1 MTEKYSFIASLKSTL
16 PEESWPWVIPAL
28 RQDDLIWQSLQDP
41 KFGEQALRHIGSQPD
56 DWSPAS
62 LALLASGYNQHIS
75 LETLNPEIRQNALH
89 AFEQFVKPASPHAY
103 DRLTLAKS
111 GLLAIALVERFNR
124 VGSWLGLEADLRNVP
139 VTSLKT
145 PIACLCGITPDRDG
159 LLRFLAGNSAPQEY
173 QELLIH
179 AVLCMPQRL
188 HDHAKT
194 LHAILKDLPLSKCLH
209 ALTHLKKLRPNFATS
224 LARLFLES
232 QPTLSNRRSFPSYQE
247 NLEQISQLLRSADI
261 FDIANLP
268 SQAASLRSLALETT
282 RELGVTRWL
291 AFKDTDHLLRRLGEA
306 EIIRLMPGHPIA
318 LTLRPVVDEA
328 WAVLEG
334 VVDVL
339 WHDLRPRSPTN
350 GVRYQ
355 ATLRRPAL
363 LLAPFGVAFGARAL
377 EGAALLA
384 RFATHGRDDPESR
397 DDATLEWEASP

>member
-1 MTEKYSFIASLKSTL
+1 LSLR
-16 PEESWPWVIPAL
+16 PV
-28 RQDDLIWQSLQDP
+28 
-41 KFGEQALRHIGSQPD
+41 
-56 DWSPAS
+56 
-62 LALLASGYNQHIS
+62 
-75 LETLNPEIRQNALH
+75 
-89 AFEQFVKPASPHAY
+89 
-103 DRLTLAKS
+103 LTLREPM
-111 GLLAIALVERFNR
+111 I
-124 VGSWLGLEADLRNVP
+124 
-139 VTSLKT
+139 
-145 PIACLCGITPDRDG
+145 
-159 LLRFLAGNSAPQEY
+159 
-173 QELLIH
+173 
-179 AVLCMPQRL
+179 
-188 HDHAKT
+188 
-194 LHAILKDLPLSKCLH
+194 
-209 ALTHLKKLRPNFATS
+209 
-224 LARLFLES
+224 
-232 QPTLSNRRSFPSYQE
+232 E
-247 NLEQISQLLRSADI
+247 NLPIRDLFIR
-261 FDIANLP
+261 P
-268 SQAASLRSLALETT
+268 LETT

-377 EGAALLA
+377 EGAVLLA